1 VLAFEN
7 ELIEKGFYQ
16 VNQAIQ
22 DELEEAATE
31 DIVKILGVLYFVA
44 KRRTQGGREYLKI
57 VNNYVGVRIGPEVQ
71 ARFLD

>member
-1 VLAFEN
+1 MLAFDN

-22 DELEEAATE
+22 DELEEVTE
-31 DIVKILGVLYFVA
+31 EEIIKILGVLYFVA

-57 VNNYVGVRIGPEVQ
+57 VNDFVGVRIVPGVR